1 MMQIKIFS
9 WEELQRDA
17 LYEILSLRS
26 EIFVVEQDC
35 VYQDIDFKDQK
46 AFHVC
51 GYKEGRLVAYTRV
64 FGPGAYFDIP
74 SIGRVLV
81 RENERKYGFG
91 HQIIE
96 GSIELI
102 HQKYGRIS
110 IEISAQTY
118 LLKFYKLNFYLKY
131 QFQDLSR
138 QQDKLILFFLK
149 NV

>member
-1 MMQIKIFS
+1 MNVKIFR
-9 WEELQRDA
+9 WEELQRDE

-46 AFHVC
+46 AFHIC
-51 GYKEGRLVAYTRV
+51 GYKEGKLVAYTRV
-64 FGPGAYFDIP
+64 FGPAAYFDTP

-81 RENERKYGFG
+81 RENQRKYGFG

-96 GSIELI
+96 ASIALI
-102 HQKYGRIS
+102 NKEYGAVN

-118 LLKFYKLNFYLKY
+118 LLNFYESHGFKTIGEEYLEDGIPHMRMIKTT
-131 QFQDLSR
+131 
-138 QQDKLILFFLK
+138 
-149 NV
+149 

>member
-1 MMQIKIFS
+1 MNVKIFR

-51 GYKEGRLVAYTRV
+51 GYKEDKLVAYTRV

-81 RENERKYGFG
+81 RENQRKYGFG

-96 GSIELI
+96 ASIALI
-102 HQKYGRIS
+102 NKEYGAVN

-118 LLKFYKLNFYLKY
+118 LLNFYESHGFKTIGEEYLEDGIPHMRMIKTT
-131 QFQDLSR
+131 
-138 QQDKLILFFLK
+138 
-149 NV
+149 